1 MLERLTAA
9 NRVGFGES
17 MPKLVFDEQGLAFM
31 LCQENPIT
39 QVELADCLNGHQL
52 AMSETPRWFDGQTM
66 SGRQLKIFY
75 KYVPW
80 TDEFVVFKAIDGRA
94 EGFSA

>member
-1 MLERLTAA
+1 MLKGSILEEA
-9 NRVGFGES
+9 

-39 QVELADCLNGHQL
+39 QVELTDCLNGHQL
-52 AMSETPRWFDGQTM
+52 ALSEMPSWFDGQTM
-66 SGRQLKIFY
+66 SGRKLKVFY

-80 TDEFVVFKAIDGRA
+80 TDEIVVLKAIDGRA
-94 EGFSA
+94 GNFTAG

>member
-1 MLERLTAA
+1 
-9 NRVGFGES
+9 
-17 MPKLVFDEQGLAFM
+17 MPKLVFDERGLAFL

-39 QVELADCLNGHQL
+39 QVELAVCLSAYQL
-52 AMSETPRWFDGQTM
+52 AHSETPCWFVGQTM

-80 TDEFVVFKAIDGRA
+80 TDEIVVLTAQESRA
-94 EGFSA
+94 ANICAS

>member
-1 MLERLTAA
+1 
-9 NRVGFGES
+9 

-39 QVELADCLNGHQL
+39 QVELADCLNGYQL
-52 AMSETPRWFDGQTM
+52 SLSQIPCWFDGQTV

-80 TDEFVVFKAIDGRA
+80 TDEIVVLKAQESSA
-94 EGFSA
+94 ANFST